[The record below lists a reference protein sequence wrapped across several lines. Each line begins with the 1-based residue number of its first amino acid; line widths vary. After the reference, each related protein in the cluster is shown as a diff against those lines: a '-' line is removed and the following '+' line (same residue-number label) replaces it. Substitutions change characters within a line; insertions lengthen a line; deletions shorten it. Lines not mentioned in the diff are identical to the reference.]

1 MPNPNP
7 KQLLSK
13 LPPVNNKVDVLIEE
27 QDTNDIITELCNTVS
42 LYQYMYDLI
51 CASFYVKAEIEGTL
65 QNLWSFVKN
74 NWTYKE
80 DSNKSQNMYAP
91 NVMLASANKPGF
103 TIDCKNY
110 SLFIFGV
117 LYGLKKKYGLFQP
130 MIRFVSFKSSDSNPT
145 HVYVICNKW
154 VLDCC
159 TNGFNQE
166 ETFEYY
172 KDVNPFAMAINRI
185 SGVNAPKKQF
195 VLGKT
200 IATTQEVVQNNLHLY
215 TPFGTIYTTVVP
227 KTKYY
232 AFQSYVKQSGF
243 VLLANPSLN
252 YNNYKAYY
260 IEPTNPANTSQ
271 IYNIYAELNP
281 APNSSTIGT
290 RRWAYMGEGG
300 KGKGKHK
307 GKGHGKKPPKKLPK
321 QNNLIPSPVVSVVN
335 DTTIEV
341 KAKSSMISAVV
352 GLKVN
357 ITGKTTG
364 YSEQEPVDTNGNTFS
379 DLAPDIYSIYLTE
392 DLGILGQERSAI
404 VTVTIGG
411 ANVNPIINN
420 PPVTDVLPTGNY
432 GSGSNYLFTPKNV
445 MIGGGLALFG
455 ILLTNKK

>member
-1 MPNPNP
+1 MPNP

-42 LYQYMYDLI
+42 LYQYMYDII
-51 CASFYVKAEIEGTL
+51 CVSFYVKGEIEGTL

-80 DSNKSQNMYAP
+80 DSNKSQNLYAP
-91 NVMLASANKPGF
+91 NVMLTNANKPGF

-110 SLFIFGV
+110 SLFIFGI

-130 MIRFVSFKSSDSNPT
+130 IIRFVSFKSTDSNPT
-145 HVYVICNKW
+145 HVYVICNGW

-159 TNGFNQE
+159 TNGFDQE
-166 ETFEYY
+166 ETYEFY

-185 SGVNAPKKQF
+185 SGLNKPQKSFDLRSEKS
-195 VLGKT
+195 
-200 IATTQEVVQNNLHLY
+200 ATTQEIEQYNLHLY
-215 TPFGTIYTTVVP
+215 VPLGPINSMVVP
-227 KTKYY
+227 KNKYW
-232 AFQSYVKQSGF
+232 AFQGFLKKSGF
-243 VLLANPSLN
+243 ITIANPSLN
-252 YNNYKAYY
+252 KKNYTVYW
-260 IEPTNPANTSQ
+260 IEPTNPGSIPQ
-271 IYNIYAELNP
+271 IYNIWEGLHP
-281 APNSSTIGT
+281 APDSSTIGA

-300 KGKGKHK
+300 GKNKK
-307 GKGHGKKPPKKLPK
+307 KVKHGKKAPKKLPK

-341 KAKSSMISAVV
+341 KAKSSMISVVV

-357 ITGKTTG
+357 ITGKKTG
-364 YSEQEPVDTNGNTFS
+364 YSEQEPVDTNGNIFS
-379 DLAPDIYSIYLTE
+379 NLAPDIYSIYLTE

-420 PPVTDVLPTGNY
+420 PPVTNVLPTGNY
-432 GSGSNYLFTPKNV
+432 GNGSNYLFTPKNV

-455 ILLTNKK
+455 ILLTNNK